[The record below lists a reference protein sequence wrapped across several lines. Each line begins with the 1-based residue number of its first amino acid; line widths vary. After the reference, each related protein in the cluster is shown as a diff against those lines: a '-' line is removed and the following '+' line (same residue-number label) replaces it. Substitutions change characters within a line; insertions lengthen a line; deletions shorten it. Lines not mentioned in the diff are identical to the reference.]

1 MSRPTAPHKKE
12 ELLERCLAAAIE
24 VGALDFSLNEIAM
37 RIGTSGRMLVYHF
50 GSKQELERQIIG
62 LLETRLRQKFGSFQ
76 TLSLER
82 VDWGRE
88 LVPDCLTDAL
98 LEMWQHLTSPE
109 MHGLLKLT
117 MELNQRAI
125 QGDLETQLFLEQE
138 CQKWVDSLFNLTHDR
153 TLSLSLFHLFQGAI
167 LDFLTT
173 GNAQRG
179 QQTIKA
185 STETLREFKPQSLE

>member
-1 MSRPTAPHKKE
+1 MSRPTEPKKKQ
-12 ELLERCLAAAIE
+12 ELLEQCLAAAIE
-24 VGALDFSLNEIAM
+24 VGALDSSINAIAK

-50 GSKQELERQIIG
+50 GSKQEWERQLIG
-62 LLETRLRQKFGSFQ
+62 LLETRLREKLWSFQ
-76 TLSLER
+76 SVSLE
-82 VDWGRE
+82 E
-88 LVPDCLTDAL
+88 ADCLAKPL
-98 LEMWQHLTSPE
+98 LDMWMHLTSSE

-125 QGDLETQLFLEQE
+125 QGDSETQRFLERESQ
-138 CQKWVDSLFNLTHDR
+138 QWVDSLSNLINDKT
-153 TLSLSLFHLFQGAI
+153 TALSLFHLFQGAI

-185 STETLREFKPQSLE
+185 FTETLR

>member
-1 MSRPTAPHKKE
+1 MSRPSEPQKKE

-24 VGALDFSLNEIAM
+24 VGALDSSINAIAK

-50 GSKQELERQIIG
+50 GSKHELERQLIG
-62 LLETRLRQKFGSFQ
+62 LLETRLREKLWSFQ
-76 TLSLER
+76 GVSLEGA
-82 VDWGRE
+82 DS
-88 LVPDCLTDAL
+88 LAQPL
-98 LEMWQHLTSPE
+98 LEMWRHLTSPE

-125 QGDLETQLFLEQE
+125 QGDSETQRFLEQE
-138 CQKWVDSLFNLTHDR
+138 SQKWVDSLFNLTNDK
-153 TLSLSLFHLFQGAI
+153 TTALLLFHLFQGAI

-179 QQTIKA
+179 QQTIK
-185 STETLREFKPQSLE
+185 SFTETMR

>member
-1 MSRPTAPHKKE
+1 MSRPTEPQKKE

-24 VGALDFSLNEIAM
+24 VGALDSSINAIAK

-50 GSKQELERQIIG
+50 GSKHELERQIIG
-62 LLETRLRQKFGSFQ
+62 LLETRLREKLWSFQ
-76 TLSLER
+76 GVSLE
-82 VDWGRE
+82 E
-88 LVPDCLTDAL
+88 ADCLAEPL
-98 LEMWQHLTSPE
+98 LEMWRHLTSPE

-125 QGDLETQLFLEQE
+125 QGDSETQRFLEQE
-138 CQKWVDSLFNLTHDR
+138 SQKWVDSLFNLTHDKI
-153 TLSLSLFHLFQGAI
+153 TALSLFHLFQGAI

-185 STETLREFKPQSLE
+185 FTQTLR

>member
-1 MSRPTAPHKKE
+1 MSRPTEPQKKE

-24 VGALDFSLNEIAM
+24 AGALNSSINAIAK

-50 GSKQELERQIIG
+50 GSKQELDRQLIC
-62 LLETRLRQKFGSFQ
+62 LLETRLREQLWSFQ
-76 TLSLER
+76 DVSLE
-82 VDWGRE
+82 DA
-88 LVPDCLTDAL
+88 DCLAEPL
-98 LEMWQHLTSPE
+98 LEMWRHLTSPE

-125 QGDLETQLFLEQE
+125 QGDSETQRVIEQE
-138 CQKWVDSLFNLTHDR
+138 SQKWIDFLFNLTHNQA
-153 TLSLSLFHLFQGAI
+153 TALSLFHLFQGAI

-173 GNAQRG
+173 GSAQRG

-185 STETLREFKPQSLE
+185 FTETLR